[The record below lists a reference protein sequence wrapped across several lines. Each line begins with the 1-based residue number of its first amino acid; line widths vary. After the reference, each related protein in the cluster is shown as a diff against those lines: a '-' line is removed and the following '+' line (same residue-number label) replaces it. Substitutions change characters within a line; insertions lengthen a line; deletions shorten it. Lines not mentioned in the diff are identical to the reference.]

1 MAGEEEGDDV
11 TVNPMPKPSAS
22 ASTSQPMTMSE
33 RIPSIRYDTGLS
45 VATVRN
51 HSISIRFRGMAM
63 DDRKR
68 KTKNTGNRLWTASP
82 EPVRSAAKAP
92 RAPNPIEIRMEK
104 AMSTTA
110 PAGPVAR
117 RTPTSSPTPR

>member
-1 MAGEEEGDDV
+1 
-11 TVNPMPKPSAS
+11 MPKPSAS
-22 ASTSQPMTMSE
+22 ASASQPMMMSE
-33 RIPSIRYDTGLS
+33 RIPSIRYETGLS

-51 HSISIRFRGMAM
+51 QSISIRFRGMAI
-63 DDRKR
+63 DERKR

-92 RAPNPIEIRMEK
+92 SAPNPIEISIEK
-104 AMSTTA
+104 TSSTTA

-117 RTPTSSPTPR
+117 RTPTSSPTAR